1 MTLRGVL
8 IDKDGTLIDCDATW
22 GPVIR
27 HLAAELGGADQA
39 DAMADAAG
47 LDLATG
53 RLRAGSVF
61 AAGSTRDLVA
71 LWWPDVDPARG
82 LELARHID
90 ATCARMGPSTSAPL
104 FALEPFFRELERRG
118 LAYGIATND
127 SLVSVRAFLETKG
140 LAPLVPHVFGYDS
153 VARPKPGP
161 DMVHAFCDAAGLT
174 PDCVAVVGDNVH
186 DLEMARAAGAGWAVA
201 VLSGNG
207 GMADLEPHADV
218 VLASIE
224 GLPDWIDAGC
234 PAGVWE

>member
-1 MTLRGVL
+1 MTIRGVL

-27 HLAAELGGADQA
+27 HLAAELGAAGQA
-39 DAMADAAG
+39 DAMVEAAG
-47 LDLATG
+47 LDLGTG

-71 LWWPDVDPARG
+71 LWWPDADDARS
-82 LELARHID
+82 LDLARHID

-104 FALEPFFRELERRG
+104 FALEPFFRELEQRG

-140 LAPLVPHVFGYDS
+140 LSPLVPHVFGYDS

-161 DMVHAFCDAAGLT
+161 DMVHAFCDAAGLV
-174 PDCVAVVGDNVH
+174 PEQVAVVGDNVH
-186 DLEMARAAGAGWAVA
+186 DLEMARAAGAGWAIA
-201 VLSGNG
+201 VLTGNG
-207 GMADLEPHADV
+207 GIVDLEPHADV
-218 VLASIE
+218 VLGSIVE
-224 GLPDWIDAGC
+224 LPAWIDAGC
-234 PAGVWE
+234 PVEPRG